1 VLVCGHVGRHHV
13 YRHCGADVRVNLF
26 QVIHPWAG
34 EAACKGMDPD
44 IFFPERGDH
53 DGVRVAKAVCLTCPV
68 KTDCRDAH
76 INEREG
82 IWGGMSSRERR
93 VYRGKHR
100 ERTCAMCG
108 NVFTLEVGGQKY
120 CRGTCSE
127 TAKKQRR
134 AEERRRRA
142 SKSK

>member
-1 VLVCGHVGRHHV
+1 M
-13 YRHCGADVRVNLF
+13 NLF
-26 QVIHPWAG
+26 QEVFPWAKD
-34 EAACKGMDPD
+34 ATCKGMDPD

-53 DGVRVAKAVCLTCPV
+53 AGVRAAKAVCLNCPV

-76 INEREG
+76 ITEREG

-93 VYRGKHR
+93 VYRSTHR
-100 ERTCAMCG
+100 ERTCALCG
-108 NVFTLEVGGQKY
+108 NVFTLKVGGQKF
-120 CRGTCSE
+120 CEGTCSA

-142 SKSK
+142 SKRT